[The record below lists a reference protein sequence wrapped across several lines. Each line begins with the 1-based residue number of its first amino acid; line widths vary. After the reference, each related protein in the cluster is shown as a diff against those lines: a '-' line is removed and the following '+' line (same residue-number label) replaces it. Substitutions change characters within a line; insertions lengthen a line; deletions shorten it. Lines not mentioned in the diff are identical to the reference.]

1 MQHLVSPSRL
11 QNYRRLL
18 LRLITPPTF
27 GLRQKLLLTFTG
39 LLISLTLVLLL
50 VVESRQR
57 ASIVRQM
64 EKRGETIAT
73 HLAAVS
79 AKSLLTY
86 NFVALEQDAGQIA
99 QEGDVLYV
107 IILDHVG
114 RVATYSGH
122 DEKQGLV
129 LQDAV
134 SQRAAQATAPLMQH
148 VPRAQGDAEHYD
160 ITVPVFVAGSADK
173 WGTVRVGLS
182 LHEMH
187 LEIAQTRLQ
196 VLLLGVVGIAFS
208 IAVTAWLAR
217 RIVAPLQVLTQRT
230 VAVARGDLD
239 HSIAV
244 ETHDEIAV
252 LAGNFNHMTGELR
265 KHRMALEESNRQL
278 DHKVLELSA
287 LANYNDNILASM
299 TSGLLTLDVAGC
311 IETFNVMAE
320 TITGV
325 RGADIHGQPAL
336 QVFADNVLFL
346 QVLETSRQH
355 RAPLTAPRLE
365 FWRHDGQHVPLALR
379 TAMLQDREGQ
389 GGGVLAIFEDLSP
402 MQTLERQLHR
412 ADRLAALGQ
421 MAAGV
426 AHEIKNPLASVRT
439 FAQLVSRK
447 HHDSR
452 FVEKFDRIVPRELDR
467 INFIVEELLELAR
480 PTRLH
485 CAPVPLPALLQ
496 HVVETYS
503 ERLQQQNIRLKTDL
517 AVALP
522 LLMADPEQL
531 HRSFANIILNAI
543 EAMPTG
549 GELSILCHPVPKA
562 LLDFAT
568 SGNGGTSNNVPGEPS
583 LAFDLYATDVEVVCK
598 DTGVGIPAAE
608 VDHVFTPFWTKK
620 SKGTGLGLALTH
632 KIIEEHGGTIHLA
645 SEVGHG
651 TVVTVRLP
659 SSAPAP
665 LSPAQIS

>member
-1 MQHLVSPSRL
+1 
-11 QNYRRLL
+11 
-18 LRLITPPTF
+18 
-27 GLRQKLLLTFTG
+27 
-39 LLISLTLVLLL
+39 
-50 VVESRQR
+50 
-57 ASIVRQM
+57 
-64 EKRGETIAT
+64 
-73 HLAAVS
+73 
-79 AKSLLTY
+79 
-86 NFVALEQDAGQIA
+86 
-99 QEGDVLYV
+99 
-107 IILDHVG
+107 
-114 RVATYSGH
+114 
-122 DEKQGLV
+122 
-129 LQDAV
+129 
-134 SQRAAQATAPLMQH
+134 
-148 VPRAQGDAEHYD
+148 
-160 ITVPVFVAGSADK
+160 
-173 WGTVRVGLS
+173 
-182 LHEMH
+182 
-187 LEIAQTRLQ
+187 
-196 VLLLGVVGIAFS
+196 
-208 IAVTAWLAR
+208 
-217 RIVAPLQVLTQRT
+217 
-230 VAVARGDLD
+230 
-239 HSIAV
+239 
-244 ETHDEIAV
+244 
-252 LAGNFNHMTGELR
+252 
-265 KHRMALEESNRQL
+265 
-278 DHKVLELSA
+278 
-287 LANYNDNILASM
+287 
-299 TSGLLTLDVAGC
+299 
-311 IETFNVMAE
+311 
-320 TITGV
+320 V

-583 LAFDLYATDVEVVCK
+583 PAFDLYATDVEVVCK